1 MMENSTPISPS
12 LSSLLSELITP
23 TGSTSSTNSDTLTPQ
38 EAQTP
43 QASCSTGSSSSISH
57 SQDCD
62 GIPEDYSLKR
72 DLTTATARTH
82 WCLTVPTRITERTQM
97 LRIIAQIPNLRYA
110 LVSETHSDCTTQR
123 YPHYHMLLTLDKA
136 RSISA
141 FTGPLRAIMAEGDV
155 WYKPLKQYQGSMTEA
170 LRRYM
175 NYMKMKGPNWTE
187 MGEKGRSI
195 LSAERKVPQLKK
207 SNSSVILEL
216 VKSGH

>member
-1 MMENSTPISPS
+1 MENSTPISPS
-12 LSSLLSELITP
+12 LSLLLTELITP
-23 TGSTSSTNSDTLTPQ
+23 NGSTSSTSGESSQ
-38 EAQTP
+38 QMESQCS
-43 QASCSTGSSSSISH
+43 QASSSTGSLRSMSH

-62 GIPEDYSLKR
+62 GIPEDCLLKR

-97 LRIIAQIPNLRYA
+97 LRIIAQVPNLRYA

-141 FTGPLRAIMAEGDV
+141 FTGPLRAIMMEGDV

-187 MGEKGRSI
+187 RFSLIVPRNLNEKHYFF
-195 LSAERKVPQLKK
+195 EF
-207 SNSSVILEL
+207 
-216 VKSGH
+216 